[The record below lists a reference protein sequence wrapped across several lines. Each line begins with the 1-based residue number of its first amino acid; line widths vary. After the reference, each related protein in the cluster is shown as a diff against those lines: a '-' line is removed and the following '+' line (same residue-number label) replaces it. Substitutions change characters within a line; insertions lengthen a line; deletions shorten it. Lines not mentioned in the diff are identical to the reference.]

1 MDLVKLFNEKKF
13 DLNTDT
19 VVRKILVTYSATY
32 SGEEGEAGDGFKSTN
47 KAWVDYTDKDPEDPD
62 TPHVVEVV
70 TGSISVIKID
80 QDTHKAL
87 EGAEFELYLDKAG
100 TQQVGDTVTTDGE
113 GKASFGSLKAGTYYL
128 KETKAPD
135 GYVGREGLQEVT
147 ITAQDGEYLITYEVP
162 NKYVPHTG
170 GAGTR
175 MFTILGLA
183 IMAGAGAA
191 FVISR
196 RKRED

>member
-1 MDLVKLFNEKKF
+1 M
-13 DLNTDT
+13 
-19 VVRKILVTYSATY
+19 
-32 SGEEGEAGDGFKSTN
+32 
-47 KAWVDYTDKDPEDPD
+47 
-62 TPHVVEVV
+62 
-70 TGSISVIKID
+70 
-80 QDTHKAL
+80 
-87 EGAEFELYLDKAG
+87 
-100 TQQVGDTVTTDGE
+100 
-113 GKASFGSLKAGTYYL
+113 KAGTYYL